1 MSVFTETNVNLSN
14 LRDCQSEACVAARDH
29 YVKDGAERH
38 TLLQLPTG
46 TGKSALIAA
55 LPFYVPCD
63 RVLVLV
69 PNLGLVTQMKED
81 LDAVDHPAANA
92 YKKYG
97 LLTDE
102 QIASSDI
109 FVLPLTQK
117 VNRTDIQDHQIIVA
131 NYHKFQDIA
140 KWFGTSNDLIDL
152 IIIDEAH
159 HQAANTYQELIKFF
173 DQSKVV
179 GLTATPFRSDG
190 KPVDGKNIYTYHF
203 RQAVQKGY
211 IRNIRMNNVSP
222 REVTLAFTE
231 AGSTEVYTL
240 DQVAAMSEKSWFA
253 RGIALSQDCC
263 NSIADMA
270 VEKLRQLRAD
280 FPQTGHQIIAA
291 AISIRHAREFILPAF
306 KRHDL
311 RIGMVSSDPDDAPHN
326 DKVKSDLAQG
336 KLDVVINVGML
347 GEGFNQPTLGVAAIF
362 RPFKTLNPYIQFVGR
377 VIRSNPPA
385 THCYVVSHLGL
396 NQVKRFEEFRLF
408 DAEDKEF
415 LQKLFQAEG
424 GTGTDGVFVP
434 EPGAGQG
441 EPGSGAGS
449 GDTEDTLKISQ
460 SDDLLD
466 IGGTFVDEDKVQ
478 CQIDGFNQMN
488 PEEKAKFL
496 ESLGI
501 PGGQISKIIPKKIK
515 PIHKRL
521 AAKSRLNEVAK
532 SVTTD
537 IQTAIGV
544 KMKGRDLTKMSI
556 NFAHIQRMVNNRID
570 KALGI
575 GRGKRNDLTA
585 EQLDAFEKSGELD
598 RIKQELIPYFKGK
611 LDEQRAGK
619 RVSPA

>member
-1 MSVFTETNVNLSN
+1 
-14 LRDCQSEACVAARDH
+14 
-29 YVKDGAERH
+29 
-38 TLLQLPTG
+38 
-46 TGKSALIAA
+46 
-55 LPFYVPCD
+55 
-63 RVLVLV
+63 
-69 PNLGLVTQMKED
+69 
-81 LDAVDHPAANA
+81 
-92 YKKYG
+92 
-97 LLTDE
+97 
-102 QIASSDI
+102 
-109 FVLPLTQK
+109 
-117 VNRTDIQDHQIIVA
+117 
-131 NYHKFQDIA
+131 
-140 KWFGTSNDLIDL
+140 
-152 IIIDEAH
+152 
-159 HQAANTYQELIKFF
+159 
-173 DQSKVV
+173 
-179 GLTATPFRSDG
+179 
-190 KPVDGKNIYTYHF
+190 
-203 RQAVQKGY
+203 
-211 IRNIRMNNVSP
+211 
-222 REVTLAFTE
+222 
-231 AGSTEVYTL
+231 
-240 DQVAAMSEKSWFA
+240 
-253 RGIALSQDCC
+253 
-263 NSIADMA
+263 
-270 VEKLRQLRAD
+270 
-280 FPQTGHQIIAA
+280 
-291 AISIRHAREFILPAF
+291 
-306 KRHDL
+306 
-311 RIGMVSSDPDDAPHN
+311 
-326 DKVKSDLAQG
+326 
-336 KLDVVINVGML
+336 
-347 GEGFNQPTLGVAAIF
+347 
-362 RPFKTLNPYIQFVGR
+362 
-377 VIRSNPPA
+377 
-385 THCYVVSHLGL
+385 VSHLGL

-441 EPGSGAGS
+441 DPGSGAGS

-478 CQIDGFNQMN
+478 SQIDGFNQMT
-488 PEEKAKFL
+488 PKEKAKFL

-619 RVSPA
+619 NVSPA

>member
-1 MSVFTETNVNLSN
+1 MGVFTETDINLSKM
-14 LRDCQSEACVAARDH
+14 RACQGEACVAACDH
-29 YVKDGAERH
+29 YVKDGAERQ

-55 LPFYVPCD
+55 LPFYVPCE

-81 LDAVDHPAANA
+81 LDAVDHPATNA

-102 QIASSDI
+102 QLAASDI

-117 VNRTDIQDHQIIVA
+117 VNRTDIQEHQIVVA
-131 NYHKFQDIA
+131 NYHKFQDIE
-140 KWFGTSNDLIDL
+140 KWFGTSKDLIDL

-173 DQSKVV
+173 GRAKVI

-190 KPVDGKNIYTYHF
+190 KPVDGKNIYTYRF

-222 REVTLAFTE
+222 SEVTLAFTE
-231 AGSTEVYTL
+231 AGSTEIYTM
-240 DQVAAMSEKSWFA
+240 DQIASMSEKSWFS

-270 VEKLRQLRAD
+270 VEKLRKLRAD
-280 FPQTGHQIIAA
+280 FPQTDHQIIAA
-291 AISIRHAREFILPAF
+291 AISIRHAREFVLPAF

-311 RIGMVSSDPDDAPHN
+311 KIGMVSSDPDDEPRN

-336 KLDVVINVGML
+336 KLDVVINVTML

-377 VIRSNPPA
+377 VIRSNAPA

-415 LQKLFQAEG
+415 LQKLFDVEG
-424 GTGTDGVFVP
+424 RAGPDGVFVP
-434 EPGAGQG
+434 EPSAGQG
-441 EPGSGAGS
+441 EAS
-449 GDTEDTLKISQ
+449 GDNETGSSDPQDTIKISQ
-460 SDDLLD
+460 SGDLLD

-478 CQIDGFNQMN
+478 SQIDGFNQMS

-496 ESLGI
+496 ESLGV
-501 PGGQISKIIPKKIK
+501 PDGQISKIIPKKIK
-515 PIHKRL
+515 PIQKRL
-521 AAKSRLNEVAK
+521 AAKTRLNEVSK
-532 SVTTD
+532 SITTD
-537 IQTAIGV
+537 IQKAIGI
-544 KMKGRDLTKMSI
+544 KMMGRDLTKMSI
-556 NFAHIQRMVNNRID
+556 NFVHIQRVVNNKID

-575 GRGKRNDLTA
+575 GKGKRNDLTVA
-585 EQLDAFEKSGELD
+585 QLDAFEKSGALD
-598 RIKQELIPYFKGK
+598 QIKQELTLNFKVK
-611 LDEQRAGK
+611 LDEQRAVK
-619 RVSPA
+619 K

>member
-1 MSVFTETNVNLSN
+1 MSVFIETNVDLSK
-14 LRDCQSEACVAARDH
+14 LRECQSEACVAARDH
-29 YVKDGAERH
+29 YAKGGAERQ
-38 TLLQLPTG
+38 TILQLPTG

-55 LPFYVPCD
+55 LPFYVPCE

-69 PNLGLVTQMKED
+69 PNLGLVNQMKED
-81 LDAVDHPAANA
+81 LDAVDHPDTNA

-102 QIASSDI
+102 QLASSDI

-117 VNRTDIQDHQIIVA
+117 VNRTDIQDHQIVVA
-131 NYHKFQDIA
+131 NYHKFQDIE
-140 KWFGTSNDLIDL
+140 KWFGTSKDLIDL
-152 IIIDEAH
+152 IVIDEAH
-159 HQAANTYQELIKFF
+159 HQAANTYQELIRFF
-173 DQSKVV
+173 EQAKVI

-190 KPVDGKNIYTYHF
+190 KPVDGKTIYAYHF

-231 AGSTEVYTL
+231 AGSTKVYTM
-240 DQVAAMSEKSWFA
+240 DQVAAMSEKSWFS

-263 NSIADMA
+263 NSIADLA
-270 VEKLRQLRAD
+270 VDKLRQLRTD
-280 FPQTGHQIIAA
+280 FPQTDHQIIAA
-291 AISIRHAREFILPAF
+291 AISIRHAREFVLPAF

-311 RIGMVSSDPDDAPHN
+311 KIRIVSSDPDDAPHN

-385 THCYVVSHLGL
+385 KHCYVVSHLGL

-408 DAEDKEF
+408 DAQDKEF
-415 LQKLFQAEG
+415 LQKLFEVEG
-424 GTGTDGVFVP
+424 GTGPDGVFAP
-434 EPGAGQG
+434 DPTAGQDEPGGATD
-441 EPGSGAGS
+441 EGSS
-449 GDTEDTLKISQ
+449 VTQDEIKISQ
-460 SDDLLD
+460 SGDLLD

-478 CQIDGFNQMN
+478 SQIDSFNQMT

-496 ESLGI
+496 DSLGI
-501 PGGQISKIIPKKIK
+501 PEGQISKIIPKKIK
-515 PIHKRL
+515 PIQKRL
-521 AAKSRLNEVAK
+521 AAKTRLNEVSK

-537 IQTAIGV
+537 IQAAIGI
-544 KMKGRDLTKMSI
+544 KMKGRDLTKMTT
-556 NFAHIQRMVNNRID
+556 NFVHIQRMVSNRID

-575 GRGKRNDLTA
+575 GKGKRNDLTA
-585 EQLDAFEKSGELD
+585 EQLDEFENSGALD
-598 RIKQELIPYFKGK
+598 RIKQELILYFKVK
-611 LDEQRAGK
+611 LDEQRAVK
-619 RVSPA
+619 N

>member
-1 MSVFTETNVNLSN
+1 MSVFIETNVDLSK
-14 LRDCQSEACVAARDH
+14 LRECQSEACVAARDH
-29 YVKDGAERH
+29 YAKGGAERQ
-38 TLLQLPTG
+38 TILQLPTG

-55 LPFYVPCD
+55 LPFYVPCE

-69 PNLGLVTQMKED
+69 PNLGLVNQMKED
-81 LDAVDHPAANA
+81 LDAVDHPDTNA

-102 QIASSDI
+102 QLASSDI

-117 VNRTDIQDHQIIVA
+117 VNRTDIQDHQIVVA
-131 NYHKFQDIA
+131 NYHKFQDIE
-140 KWFGTSNDLIDL
+140 KWFGTSKDLIDL
-152 IIIDEAH
+152 IVIDEAH
-159 HQAANTYQELIKFF
+159 HQAANTYQELIRFF
-173 DQSKVV
+173 EQAKVI

-190 KPVDGKNIYTYHF
+190 KPVDGKTIYAYHF
-203 RQAVQKGY
+203 RQAVQKSY

-231 AGSTEVYTL
+231 AGSTKVYTM
-240 DQVAAMSEKSWFA
+240 DQVAAMSEKSWFS

-263 NSIADMA
+263 NSIADLA
-270 VEKLRQLRAD
+270 VDKLRQLRTD
-280 FPQTGHQIIAA
+280 FPQTDHQIIAA
-291 AISIRHAREFILPAF
+291 AISIRHAREFVLPAF

-311 RIGMVSSDPDDAPHN
+311 KIRIVSSDPDDAPHN

-385 THCYVVSHLGL
+385 KHCYVVSHLGL

-408 DAEDKEF
+408 DAQDKEF
-415 LQKLFQAEG
+415 LQKLFEVEG
-424 GTGTDGVFVP
+424 GTGPDGVFAP
-434 EPGAGQG
+434 DPTAGQDEPGGATD
-441 EPGSGAGS
+441 EGSS
-449 GDTEDTLKISQ
+449 VTQDEIKISQ
-460 SDDLLD
+460 SGDLLD

-478 CQIDGFNQMN
+478 SQIDSFNQMT

-496 ESLGI
+496 DSLGI
-501 PGGQISKIIPKKIK
+501 PEGQISKIIPKKIK
-515 PIHKRL
+515 PIQKRL
-521 AAKSRLNEVAK
+521 AAKTRLNEVSK

-537 IQTAIGV
+537 IQAAIGI
-544 KMKGRDLTKMSI
+544 KMKGRDLTKMMT
-556 NFAHIQRMVNNRID
+556 NFVHIQRMVSNRID

-575 GRGKRNDLTA
+575 GKGKRNDLTV
-585 EQLDAFEKSGELD
+585 EQLDEFENSGALD
-598 RIKQELIPYFKGK
+598 RIKQELILYFKVK
-611 LDEQRAGK
+611 LDEQRAVK
-619 RVSPA
+619 D

>member
-1 MSVFTETNVNLSN
+1 MSVFIETNVNLSK
-14 LRDCQSEACVAARDH
+14 LRECQSEACVAARDH
-29 YVKDGAERH
+29 YAKDGAERQ

-55 LPFYVPCD
+55 LPFYVPCE

-81 LDAVDHPAANA
+81 LDAVDHPDSNA

-102 QIASSDI
+102 QLASSDI
-109 FVLPLTQK
+109 FVLPLTGK
-117 VNRTDIQDHQIIVA
+117 VNRTDIQDHQIVVA
-131 NYHKFQDIA
+131 NYHKFQDIE
-140 KWFGTSNDLIDL
+140 KWFGTGKDLIDL
-152 IIIDEAH
+152 IVIDEAH

-173 DQSKVV
+173 EQAKVI

-190 KPVDGKNIYTYHF
+190 KPVDGKTIYTYHF

-231 AGSTEVYTL
+231 AGSTKVYTM
-240 DQVAAMSEKSWFA
+240 DQVAAMSEKSWFS

-270 VEKLRQLRAD
+270 VDKLRQLRTD
-280 FPQTGHQIIAA
+280 FPQTDHQIIAA
-291 AISIRHAREFILPAF
+291 AISIRHAREFVLPAF

-311 RIGMVSSDPDDAPHN
+311 KIRIVSSDPDDAPHN

-385 THCYVVSHLGL
+385 KHCYVVSHLGL

-408 DAEDKEF
+408 DAQDKDF
-415 LQKLFQAEG
+415 LQKLFEVEG
-424 GTGTDGVFVP
+424 GTGPDGVFAP
-434 EPGAGQG
+434 DPGAGQD
-441 EPGSGAGS
+441 EPGGATDDGSSGTQ
-449 GDTEDTLKISQ
+449 DKLKISQ
-460 SDDLLD
+460 SGDLLD

-478 CQIDGFNQMN
+478 SQINSFNQMT

-496 ESLGI
+496 DSLGI
-501 PGGQISKIIPKKIK
+501 PEGQISKIIPKKIK
-515 PIHKRL
+515 PIQKRL
-521 AAKSRLNEVAK
+521 AAKTRLNEVSK

-537 IQTAIGV
+537 IQTAIGI
-544 KMKGRDLTKMSI
+544 KMKGRDLTRMTT
-556 NFAHIQRMVNNRID
+556 NFVHIQRIVSNRID

-575 GRGKRNDLTA
+575 DKGKRNDLTA
-585 EQLDAFEKSGELD
+585 EQLDEFEKSGALD
-598 RIKQELIPYFKGK
+598 RIKQELILYFKVK
-611 LDEQRAGK
+611 LDEQRAAK
-619 RVSPA
+619 K

>member
-1 MSVFTETNVNLSN
+1 
-14 LRDCQSEACVAARDH
+14 
-29 YVKDGAERH
+29 
-38 TLLQLPTG
+38 
-46 TGKSALIAA
+46 
-55 LPFYVPCD
+55 
-63 RVLVLV
+63 
-69 PNLGLVTQMKED
+69 
-81 LDAVDHPAANA
+81 
-92 YKKYG
+92 
-97 LLTDE
+97 
-102 QIASSDI
+102 
-109 FVLPLTQK
+109 VLPLTQK

-270 VEKLRQLRAD
+270 VEKLQQLRAD

-326 DKVKSDLAQG
+326 DKVKSELAQG

-362 RPFKTLNPYIQFVGR
+362 RPFKTLN
-377 VIRSNPPA
+377 
-385 THCYVVSHLGL
+385 VSIH
-396 NQVKRFEEFRLF
+396 
-408 DAEDKEF
+408 
-415 LQKLFQAEG
+415 
-424 GTGTDGVFVP
+424 
-434 EPGAGQG
+434 GAG
-441 EPGSGAGS
+441 
-449 GDTEDTLKISQ
+449 
-460 SDDLLD
+460 
-466 IGGTFVDEDKVQ
+466 
-478 CQIDGFNQMN
+478 N
-488 PEEKAKFL
+488 
-496 ESLGI
+496 
-501 PGGQISKIIPKKIK
+501 
-515 PIHKRL
+515 
-521 AAKSRLNEVAK
+521 
-532 SVTTD
+532 
-537 IQTAIGV
+537 
-544 KMKGRDLTKMSI
+544 
-556 NFAHIQRMVNNRID
+556 
-570 KALGI
+570 
-575 GRGKRNDLTA
+575 
-585 EQLDAFEKSGELD
+585 
-598 RIKQELIPYFKGK
+598 
-611 LDEQRAGK
+611 
-619 RVSPA
+619 